1 MTYLSQENSKL
12 KLLLAS
18 QRRQTIS
25 SLFPNV
31 RSMSLQQQRRHKEMN
46 KSHEGEEKE
55 QSVLTVTQSNTKPL
69 LNIYRELNELN
80 NVRYLLSEVNYFYK
94 KLQKCCPL
102 SKSLFFLKKFRL
114 CQTKPPFKKMY
125 DLLRENT

>member
-102 SKSLFFLKKFRL
+102 SKSLFFFEKISFMSNK
-114 CQTKPPFKKMY
+114 T
-125 DLLRENT
+125 TV